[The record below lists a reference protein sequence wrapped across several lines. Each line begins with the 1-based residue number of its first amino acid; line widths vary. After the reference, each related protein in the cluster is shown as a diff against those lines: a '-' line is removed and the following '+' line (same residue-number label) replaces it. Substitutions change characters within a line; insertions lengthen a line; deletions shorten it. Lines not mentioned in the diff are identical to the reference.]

1 MLNFMN
7 KKRKKT
13 GFTLI
18 ELIIV
23 IAIIAILAAVAVPK
37 YLQVK
42 ENANIKADIA
52 AAKELASETQALIAD
67 EKFSKQ
73 SDFTID
79 LSNTSTGDAA
89 ILDKALDGSDYKA
102 KAKEANKGTFKVVVD
117 ADQNVKIKKIDANSI
132 KEALLYIINLINFT
146 DKLIEYQSKQQID
159 FERITAY
166 LNNLEH

>member
-23 IAIIAILAAVAVPK
+23 IAIIAILAAIAVPK

-42 ENANIKADIA
+42 EKSNVKADIA

-73 SDFTID
+73 SDFEID
-79 LSNTSTGDAA
+79 LSDTSSGDAE
-89 ILDKALDGSDYKA
+89 ILDKTLDGSDYKA
-102 KAKEANKGTFKVVVD
+102 KAKEANKGTFKIEVD
-117 ADQNVKIKKIDANSI
+117 ENQNVKVKVNELVVYPT
-132 KEALLYIINLINFT
+132 KEASDPY
-146 DKLIEYQSKQQID
+146 K
-159 FERITAY
+159 
-166 LNNLEH
+166 